1 MTAIDWYN
9 STFSAGASTAFGE
22 FDSDPQFVTDSTK
35 VLKYIVRSLGYPSM
49 QLEIYPEHIF
59 TAFESATMK
68 YSTIVNE
75 YKITDNLLNV
85 YGQDPSQD
93 LTKAGIYGNL
103 STIFEISA
111 MYGQEA
117 IIRNSLHTEIYTA
130 SIDIIAGQQEYDL
143 TQCIPQYTNSNVQIL
158 QIYHYPRMY
167 NTSVFDPMINPGF
180 NMASVM
186 MEFGGVY
193 ASNARLVVMPV
204 FETLLK
210 MQALELSQQIRR
222 SNFGFQLR
230 KNKVLF
236 FPTPETEDNIML
248 DYVLK
253 SDKYANS
260 IKNNS
265 VNNVSN
271 FPINTHIRY
280 QDINMPG
287 RNWIQRYAL
296 ALTKQILGI
305 VRAKYS
311 TVPYPQGDTSL
322 DGDTLR
328 QQATA
333 EQDKLVEEL
342 KLMLQQSSMNK
353 LIQKKK
359 DMAQFLQVINSKIPS
374 RIYIG

>member
-85 YGQDPSQD
+85 YGQYPSQD

-158 QIYHYPRMY
+158 
-167 NTSVFDPMINPGF
+167 
-180 NMASVM
+180 
-186 MEFGGVY
+186 
-193 ASNARLVVMPV
+193 
-204 FETLLK
+204 
-210 MQALELSQQIRR
+210 
-222 SNFGFQLR
+222 
-230 KNKVLF
+230 
-236 FPTPETEDNIML
+236 
-248 DYVLK
+248 
-253 SDKYANS
+253 
-260 IKNNS
+260 
-265 VNNVSN
+265 
-271 FPINTHIRY
+271 
-280 QDINMPG
+280 
-287 RNWIQRYAL
+287 
-296 ALTKQILGI
+296 
-305 VRAKYS
+305 
-311 TVPYPQGDTSL
+311 
-322 DGDTLR
+322 
-328 QQATA
+328 
-333 EQDKLVEEL
+333 
-342 KLMLQQSSMNK
+342 
-353 LIQKKK
+353 
-359 DMAQFLQVINSKIPS
+359 
-374 RIYIG
+374 

>member
-1 MTAIDWYN
+1 MIAIDWYN
-9 STFSAGASTAFGE
+9 STFSAGTSTAFGE

-75 YKITDNLLNV
+75 YKISDNLLNV

-180 NMASVM
+180 NMASIM
-186 MEFGGVY
+186 GQFGGTY
-193 ASNARLVVMPV
+193 ASNARLVVMPI

-210 MQALELSQQIRR
+210 MQALELTQQIRR
-222 SNFGFQLR
+222 SNFGFELR
-230 KNKVLF
+230 KNKVVF
-236 FPTPETEDNIML
+236 FPTPQTEDNIML
-248 DYVLK
+248 DYILK

-271 FPINTHIRY
+271 FPINTHIMY